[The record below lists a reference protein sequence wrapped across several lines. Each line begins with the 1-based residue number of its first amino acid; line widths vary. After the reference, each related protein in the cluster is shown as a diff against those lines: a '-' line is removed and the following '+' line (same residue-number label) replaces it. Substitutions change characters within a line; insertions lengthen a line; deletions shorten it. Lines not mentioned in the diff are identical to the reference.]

1 MKVWALLM
9 WVSCL
14 SWRSKADHRTYL
26 VTAPA
31 SFCLDA
37 TETVLLQLFGFTEEV
52 IVTLY
57 LKTSKA
63 VGHTVLA
70 QEEVRLNTRNHHQA
84 IAKVRIHAH
93 QLDKTVN
100 NVILQ
105 VQSQTRE
112 LNGDISVP
120 VRRSNGFLFI
130 QTDKPLYTPNQS
142 VKVRVFSMNQELR
155 PASRTVFLTFRDPDY
170 TTVDIVSL
178 DDPNNGV
185 PSMQN
190 PFKIPIKP
198 KLGIWTIEASYSD
211 MFTTIAK
218 TDFEVRE
225 YVLPSISIFMEPE
238 LNFISYGQFTRFSFK
253 ISARYLHGAPV
264 VDGDVYVRYGH
275 VSGKDPPVIIPNSVR
290 RDGLSST
297 GEIEMTVN
305 MEEILS
311 KENGPRTLDNLVG
324 KYLYI
329 AVLVQENGGGIS
341 QEAEFASVKFV
352 RSPYTLVLVSTPPF
366 IKPGLPYNIQVS
378 V

>member
-70 QEEVRLNTRNHHQA
+70 QEEVRLNARNHHQA

-190 PFKIPIKP
+190 PFKIPIKQ
-198 KLGIWTIEASYSD
+198 I
-211 MFTTIAK
+211 
-218 TDFEVRE
+218 
-225 YVLPSISIFMEPE
+225 LPSISIFMEPE